1 MKRYLLLIT
10 VGLILLPNLAF
21 AKHRDPL
28 HVQSTDDKI
37 SFDLPIENNAG
48 GASISVADLG
58 NDGTPEIL
66 IGNGLG
72 NEPRVRVLRMD
83 GSEIGS
89 FLAFAPD
96 MGVGINVMTCDL
108 TGDQLNEI
116 IVSPA
121 RGGGPQVRVFDRF
134 GKAIDN
140 GGFFAYSESFRG
152 GVNLACGDTDDDAV
166 AELITIPATGGGSH
180 IKVWAFTSGKEQLK
194 SEFFAFDRSD
204 QSGSVGSVYN
214 NQLVLVQQ
222 RGTTPLMR
230 TFDATGTLIEEKK
243 LSQQHILSVFVVNE
257 NRYVT
262 TQAGDIFSVDEDKV
276 VTHANTPVVA
286 SQSSTNDINAKKILF
301 VTAKK
306 LFDDQTKKRILVDLS
321 EQRLYAYNDGVLEN
335 SFLISSGINNLTP
348 LGKHAILAKIYE
360 VDYRWSYG
368 VNDPRNYD
376 LGVVPYNL
384 RFFPH
389 IYLHYAYWHNNFGHV
404 MSHGCVNVS
413 LTNMKW
419 LYNWAE
425 KGDEVNVRA

>member
-37 SFDLPIENNAG
+37 WFDLPIENNAG

-72 NEPRVRVLRMD
+72 NEPR
-83 GSEIGS
+83 
-89 FLAFAPD
+89 
-96 MGVGINVMTCDL
+96 
-108 TGDQLNEI
+108 
-116 IVSPA
+116 
-121 RGGGPQVRVFDRF
+121 VRVFDRF

-222 RGTTPLMR
+222 RGTT
-230 TFDATGTLIEEKK
+230 
-243 LSQQHILSVFVVNE
+243 
-257 NRYVT
+257 
-262 TQAGDIFSVDEDKV
+262 
-276 VTHANTPVVA
+276 
-286 SQSSTNDINAKKILF
+286 
-301 VTAKK
+301 
-306 LFDDQTKKRILVDLS
+306 
-321 EQRLYAYNDGVLEN
+321 
-335 SFLISSGINNLTP
+335 
-348 LGKHAILAKIYE
+348 
-360 VDYRWSYG
+360 
-368 VNDPRNYD
+368 
-376 LGVVPYNL
+376 
-384 RFFPH
+384 
-389 IYLHYAYWHNNFGHV
+389 
-404 MSHGCVNVS
+404 
-413 LTNMKW
+413 
-419 LYNWAE
+419 
-425 KGDEVNVRA
+425 